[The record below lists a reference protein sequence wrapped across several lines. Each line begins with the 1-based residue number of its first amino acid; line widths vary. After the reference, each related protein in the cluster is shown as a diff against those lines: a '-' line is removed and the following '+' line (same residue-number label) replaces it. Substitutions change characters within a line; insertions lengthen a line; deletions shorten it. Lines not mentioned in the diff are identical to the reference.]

1 MHSITYLGGVVYH
14 HIHNPHFVGGKPTC
28 ECGFVGERV
37 HTRAER
43 NIRNVQ
49 HVDLETP
56 TRLLLYVP
64 RLWCDHHECEKRTFV
79 PKVEEAPPYSR
90 NSTLLRERAVIGRR
104 EDRLTYQEASHRME
118 RDFKAQ
124 ISPSAICKWTLTQ
137 FPGQRLPLESTIP
150 LRFSSVLC
158 IDEVFP
164 SVGGGKVPTLVGVDP
179 IAEIALHFVLD
190 RSDTEGVKAALSKL
204 KELGADPDVIVSD
217 LDKAYPGAIS
227 AVFPRARRQLCW
239 FHVMQ
244 IVQKHLNRIFID
256 WRKTLP
262 KADKRRLWQLRGKLL
277 SGNRKLSLDDQAL
290 IAEILAEYGDTLF
303 RQARQIRDD
312 LQDAFNEGVEIDGE
326 IIELSM
332 VENAAEIV
340 KGRVQKIIERK
351 GEFLNTPVEKMIA
364 LFEEHLEEM
373 VTYLYYEGVPRS
385 NYPAEHECRK
395 IRALEKRCYGWA
407 NIASLQRSLSQ
418 LQRPPP

>member
-1 MHSITYLGGVVYH
+1 
-14 HIHNPHFVGGKPTC
+14 
-28 ECGFVGERV
+28 
-37 HTRAER
+37 
-43 NIRNVQ
+43 
-49 HVDLETP
+49 
-56 TRLLLYVP
+56 
-64 RLWCDHHECEKRTFV
+64 
-79 PKVEEAPPYSR
+79 
-90 NSTLLRERAVIGRR
+90 
-104 EDRLTYQEASHRME
+104 
-118 RDFKAQ
+118 
-124 ISPSAICKWTLTQ
+124 
-137 FPGQRLPLESTIP
+137 
-150 LRFSSVLC
+150 VLC

-395 IRALEKRCYGWA
+395 IRALGRGVTVGPISRACNA
-407 NIASLQRSLSQ
+407 RSVNFSAL
-418 LQRPPP
+418 PPISRYWKWSRIRFLPT